1 MKRNYTFI
9 PLLLLLIVAIVACSN
24 NSSKSAADND
34 SEGDATKATVQV
46 PQFSA
51 DSAYQYIQTQADF
64 GPRVPNTA
72 AHKACGEFLAKKL
85 EEFGAKVYNQHADL
99 VAYDNTILKARNV
112 IGAYNPESKRRV
124 LLCAHWDSRPYADQD
139 ADKTKHHSPILGVN
153 DGASGVGVLL
163 EVARQLQQQ
172 APAIGIDII
181 FFDAEDYGIPYFY
194 QGAYK
199 NDTWCLGSQYWAR
212 APHVQ
217 GYNARFGI
225 LLDMVGG
232 KGATFLREGYSMQHA
247 PSVVKKVWKAAAKL
261 GFGNYFI
268 DEDGGYVNDDHG
280 PVNEIARIPCI
291 DIINCSLTDELS
303 SFGNFWHT
311 LDDNM
316 DVIDRA
322 TLQAVGQTVL
332 HVVYNEK

>member
-34 SEGDATKATVQV
+34 SEGDATKATIQV

-124 LLCAHWDSRPYADQD
+124 LRCAHWDSRPYADQD

-181 FFDAEDYGIPYFY
+181 FFDSEDYGTPDFYDGPYK
-194 QGAYK
+194 A
-199 NDTWCLGSQYWAR
+199 DTWCLGSQYWGR
-212 APHVQ
+212 IPHTPD
-217 GYNARFGI
+217 YKARFGI

-232 KGATFLREGYSMQHA
+232 KNATFYYEGYSKRTASQPMQKIWDIAHN
-247 PSVVKKVWKAAAKL
+247 L
-261 GFGNYFI
+261 GYSKHFI
-268 DEDGGYVNDDHG
+268 KNDGGEVTDDHVYVN
-280 PVNEIARIPCI
+280 RFRQIPCV
-291 DIINCSLTDELS
+291 DIIDFNPNNGEGFNPT
-303 SFGNFWHT
+303 WHT
-311 LDDNM
+311 INDNM
-316 DVIDRA
+316 DNIDKA
-322 TLQAVGQTVL
+322 TLQAVGQTVMT
-332 HVVYNEK
+332 VIYNEK

>member
-1 MKRNYTFI
+1 M
-9 PLLLLLIVAIVACSN
+9 
-24 NSSKSAADND
+24 
-34 SEGDATKATVQV
+34 
-46 PQFSA
+46 
-51 DSAYQYIQTQADF
+51 
-64 GPRVPNTA
+64 
-72 AHKACGEFLAKKL
+72 
-85 EEFGAKVYNQHADL
+85 
-99 VAYDNTILKARNV
+99 
-112 IGAYNPESKRRV
+112 
-124 LLCAHWDSRPYADQD
+124 
-139 ADKTKHHSPILGVN
+139 
-153 DGASGVGVLL
+153 
-163 EVARQLQQQ
+163 ARQLQQQ
-172 APAIGIDII
+172 APAIGVDII
-181 FFDAEDYGIPYFY
+181 FFDMEDSGTPQFASSM
-194 QGAYK
+194 G
-199 NDTWCLGSQYWAR
+199 DDSHTWCLGSQYWAR

-280 PVNEIARIPCI
+280 PVNELARIPCI